1 VSTGTQAIESAARR
15 LALLI
20 LRGIAGRRQGLPLLR
35 PGDLRRVLLI
45 RYDRIGDAVI
55 TTPLVAALKQ
65 AAPAVEIDVLAS
77 PGNRAIFQEDP
88 RIANVI
94 VWEGTIAGKLRAIR
108 AARARRYDAVFQLLF
123 SQTTLPALLSALM
136 APRGRTIGKRSPG
149 HEALFNHAVATPVGH
164 YGDRTLSLLP
174 AGIAL
179 ESDPG
184 AVPYSLAIPERD
196 RHEAARALTDAGLRH
211 RDFILL
217 NISAGTRDRELTIEQ
232 NIELAGRLRAHGMEV
247 AIIGGPGVS
256 GETRTI
262 AGQSGAHPLGFSS
275 LLAAAAAVGEAA
287 MLVTPDT
294 SMVHIG
300 SAMGTPVVAM
310 FPRGGDPFGWGPRG
324 VPHRVIRAEHGE
336 RLSEIDLD
344 AVAEAVEGL
353 LRERGV

>member
-1 VSTGTQAIESAARR
+1 
-15 LALLI
+15 
-20 LRGIAGRRQGLPLLR
+20 
-35 PGDLRRVLLI
+35 
-45 RYDRIGDAVI
+45 
-55 TTPLVAALKQ
+55 
-65 AAPAVEIDVLAS
+65 
-77 PGNRAIFQEDP
+77 
-88 RIANVI
+88 
-94 VWEGTIAGKLRAIR
+94 
-108 AARARRYDAVFQLLF
+108 
-123 SQTTLPALLSALM
+123 
-136 APRGRTIGKRSPG
+136 
-149 HEALFNHAVATPVGH
+149 
-164 YGDRTLSLLP
+164 
-174 AGIAL
+174 
-179 ESDPG
+179 
-184 AVPYSLAIPERD
+184 
-196 RHEAARALTDAGLRH
+196 
-211 RDFILL
+211 
-217 NISAGTRDRELTIEQ
+217 
-232 NIELAGRLRAHGMEV
+232 V